1 MATDVNPIESILAA
15 AVEIGSDAQRR
26 AYVEQA
32 CGGDEELKRRV
43 QQMIED
49 HFRAGSFLES
59 GAGDLGRTADQG
71 VAERPG
77 TVIGPYKLLQQ
88 IGEGG
93 MGVVWMAEQT
103 EPVKRK
109 VALKVIKPGM
119 DSRHVIARFEAERQ
133 ALAMM
138 DHVNIARVFDGG
150 TTGDKDEGGRIGE
163 KDEGGRMK
171 DETNKVSDS
180 CFRLHPSSFQAGR
193 PYFVMELVHGVPIT
207 KYCDD
212 NHLTPRQRLELFVP
226 VCQAIQ
232 HAHQKGIIHRDIK
245 PSNVMVTLYD
255 GKPVPKVI
263 DFGVA
268 KATEQKLTERTLF
281 TQYGTMVGTLE
292 YMSPEQAE
300 MSALGVDTRSD
311 IYSLGVLLYE
321 LLTGSTPLTNKRMK
335 EAGYGEILRMIK
347 EEEPPKPS
355 TRLSDS
361 GEALASISANRQTEP
376 AKLTKLVKG
385 ELDWIVMK
393 TLEKDRNRR
402 YESAS
407 ALAADVQRYLNDEP
421 VQACPPTAG
430 YRLRKFVRRNQG
442 PVAAGVALATLLV
455 LGTVGT
461 SIGLA
466 WALRAERTATQA
478 KGDLKQTLNNELHD
492 AYFRRIAL
500 AYRELSADNLG
511 GALKHLGD
519 CPEDLRK
526 WEWDLLMRL
535 CRVEQVV
542 LRNGAGVTS
551 LAFSADGKRIATASL
566 NGTLKVWHLATRKV
580 IWFTEKAHGV
590 VASKV
595 GFASSVTFHRDGNHL
610 ASTGEDKLV
619 KVWDLTTDRMV
630 FSRPC
635 DSDQMVGTAYSAA
648 FNPLEPNQLA
658 VGSEGTLTIWD
669 WKNEKRIHT
678 YPAHERRR
686 LSVAFSRDGGRLA
699 SGDWS
704 GNVKLWNAAATGE
717 PLRTFPETRYAVP
730 SLSFSPDGTR
740 LATASFDRH
749 VDVWNT
755 TTGERVH
762 RLPHSGRLVLAVA
775 HSPDGRLIVSTGE
788 GKTVHV
794 WEAESGREVREVLG
808 LRGHTGVCGCVA
820 FSPDG
825 LRLASASLD
834 GTVRVWDAT
843 PLKSHERQE
852 SSTLTELGGEIWSL
866 AVHPKGP
873 KIALA
878 GQGNPAKVWDV
889 ETDQVTARSVG
900 LRDVVFCVA
909 WHPDGERIA
918 VAGGNGD
925 QFTVEVW
932 NTQNG
937 QKYSLPFELEYM
949 AAAFSNDGRY
959 LLTGRGNGK
968 VQIWAARDGREIGVL
983 GAHFGVVRGVAF
995 SPEPQG
1001 RYLVSASVDGSVKL
1015 WDATR
1020 LGEIEKTGPQKPLRT
1035 FPVHSPGVGLNVA
1048 FSPDGKRLAVADT
1061 EYTVKI
1067 WEVETGKELATLRG
1081 HSGDVYTVAF
1091 SPLDGRWVASAGED
1105 STVKVWDSH
1114 TGKLI
1119 RSFRGHTGLVNSLA
1133 FTSDGRRLVTGS
1145 RDRTVKFWDVQLS
1158 ESRDS
1163 SSK

>member
-1 MATDVNPIESILAA
+1 MNERELFIAA
-15 AVEIGSDAQRR
+15 LEKEDPAERQALLD
-26 AYVEQA
+26 QA
-32 CGGDEELKRRV
+32 CGGDAALRQRV
-43 QQMIED
+43 EALLGRAD
-49 HFRAGSFLES
+49 RAGSFLEAPPIDLS
-59 GAGDLGRTADQG
+59 QTQDGAASFN
-71 VAERPG
+71 PG
-77 TVIGPYKLLQQ
+77 ALIGPYKLLQQ

-103 EPVKRK
+103 QPVQRK
-109 VALKVIKPGM
+109 VALKLIKPGM
-119 DSRHVIARFEAERQ
+119 DSRQVIARFEAERQ

-150 TTGDKDEGGRIGE
+150 ATGVRGQESGVRGQDQP
-163 KDEGGRMK
+163 
-171 DETNKVSDS
+171 VASLAPDS
-180 CFRLHPSSFQAGR
+180 CLLTPDCGR

-212 NHLTPRQRLELFVP
+212 NHLTPRERLELFVP
-226 VCQAIQ
+226 VCNAIQ

-321 LLTGSTPLTNKRMK
+321 LLTGSTPLTRQRMK
-335 EAGYGEILRMIK
+335 EAAYAEILRMIK

-361 GEALASISANRQTEP
+361 GEALASISANRHTEP

-402 YESAS
+402 YETAS

-421 VQACPPTAG
+421 VQACPPSAG
-430 YRLRKFVRRNQG
+430 YRLRKFVRRNRG
-442 PVAAGVALATLLV
+442 PVAAGLALTTLLV
-455 LGTVGT
+455 LGAVGT

-478 KGDLKQTLNNELHD
+478 KGDLKQTLDNELHD

-511 GALKHLGD
+511 GALKLLGD

-526 WEWDLLMRL
+526 WEWHLLMRL
-535 CRVEQVV
+535 CQVEQVV

-551 LAFSADGKRIATASL
+551 LTFSADGERIATASL
-566 NGTLKVWHLATRKV
+566 NGTVKVWDLTTRKV
-580 IWFTEKAHGV
+580 IWFTEKAHSV

-619 KVWDLTTDRMV
+619 KVWDLTTDRVV

-635 DSDQMVGTAYSAA
+635 DTDQMIGTAYSAA

-658 VGSEGTLTIWD
+658 VGSEGVLTIWD

-678 YPAHERRR
+678 YPAHETRR

-704 GNVKLWNAAATGE
+704 GNVKLWNAEATGA
-717 PLRTFPETRYAVP
+717 PPGTFNETRYAVP
-730 SLSFSPDGTR
+730 SLSFNPDGTR
-740 LATASFDRH
+740 LAAASFDRN
-749 VDVWNT
+749 VYIWDT
-755 TTGERVH
+755 TTRERV
-762 RLPHSGRLVLAVA
+762 RQLPHSGRLVLAVA
-775 HSPDGRLIVSTGE
+775 YSPNGRLIVSTGE
-788 GKTVHV
+788 SKTVHV
-794 WEAESGREVREVLG
+794 WEAETGREVLG
-808 LRGHTGVCGCVA
+808 LRGHTLVCGCVA

-825 LRLASASLD
+825 LRLASASMD
-834 GTVRVWDAT
+834 GTVRIWDGT
-843 PLKSHERQE
+843 PLEGHERQE
-852 SSTLTELGGEIWSL
+852 LLTLPEQSGEIWSL
-866 AVHPKGP
+866 AIHPKEQ
-873 KIALA
+873 KIAWG

-889 ETDQVTARSVG
+889 KTHQVTASSDG
-900 LRDVVFCVA
+900 LRDIVFCVA
-909 WHPDGERIA
+909 WHPDGQRIA
-918 VAGGNGD
+918 IAGGNGD

-937 QKYSLPFELEYM
+937 QKYSLPFGLEYV
-949 AAAFSNDGRY
+949 ATAFSNDGRY
-959 LLTGRGNGK
+959 LVTGRGNGK
-968 VQIWAARDGREIGVL
+968 VQVWDARDGREIGVL
-983 GAHFGVVRGVAF
+983 GTHFGVVRGVAF
-995 SPEPQG
+995 SPEAEG
-1001 RYLVSASVDGSVKL
+1001 RYLVSANVDGSVKL
-1015 WDATR
+1015 WDATQ

-1035 FPVHSPGVGLNVA
+1035 FPGHSPGICLNVA
-1048 FSPDGKRLAVADT
+1048 FSPDGKRIAIADT

-1091 SPLDGRWVASAGED
+1091 SPDGRWAASAGED

-1133 FTSDGRRLVTGS
+1133 FTSDGQRLVSGS
-1145 RDRTVKFWDVQLS
+1145 RDRTVKFWDVTQLS